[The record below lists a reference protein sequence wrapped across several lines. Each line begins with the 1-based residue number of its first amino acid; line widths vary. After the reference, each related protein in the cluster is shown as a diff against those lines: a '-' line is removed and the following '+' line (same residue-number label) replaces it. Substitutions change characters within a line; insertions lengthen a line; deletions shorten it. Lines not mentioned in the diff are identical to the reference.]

1 VLIDQRG
8 GACFSASSNEEIAGL
23 AGRRQVP
30 AIGRFRKEALAT
42 GEFMDLGFP
51 EVLVILVLALLLFG
65 PSKLPSLGRSMGE
78 AIRGFKKGLNDAH
91 TDDKSEKSN
100 DQISYNQRTETN
112 QTTQATERS
121 NKS

>member
-1 VLIDQRG
+1 
-8 GACFSASSNEEIAGL
+8 
-23 AGRRQVP
+23 
-30 AIGRFRKEALAT
+30 
-42 GEFMDLGFP
+42 MDLGFP